1 VIRASY
7 PGHASRFT
15 SSFTVTHHVFKASR
29 SMQGP
34 DYYKLLGVPRSA
46 KPDDIKKAYRKL
58 ARQYHPDVN
67 PGSANSE
74 DRFKEIS
81 QAFDVLSDPKKREI
95 YDSYGYYSEQA
106 ANAGPRGPVFDF
118 ANFGAANFRD
128 IFSEIFSNVR
138 PQAARDR
145 RPARGSDLELAV
157 GVTFEQAMQGL
168 TTRIEVD
175 RSEICDSCQGMGEAA
190 SRTVA
195 CSACNGSGQQT
206 RRVGGGSKC
215 AYCSGSGKVAAACE
229 ACRGG
234 GIVPKRE
241 TITIRIPAGVDKG
254 SRVRVPGKGHSGTMG
269 GQPGDLY
276 IITNVGDHA
285 YFKRQGDN
293 IYCTVP
299 ITVPEAALGAKIEVP
314 TVDGKALLRIPPGT
328 QSAQRFRL
336 RERGAPSLRAGGIR
350 GDQFVEVKI
359 TLPTVISEET
369 KEMLQQ
375 FARHNKENPRAE
387 MGLE

>member
-1 VIRASY
+1 
-7 PGHASRFT
+7 
-15 SSFTVTHHVFKASR
+15 
-29 SMQGP
+29 MQGP
-34 DYYKLLGVPRSA
+34 DYYKLLGVPRTA
-46 KPDDIKKAYRKL
+46 KADDIKKAYRKL

-67 PGSANSE
+67 PGNANSE

-81 QAFDVLSDPKKREI
+81 EAFEVLSDPKKREI

-106 ANAGPRGPVFDF
+106 ANAGARGPIFDF

-128 IFSEIFSNVR
+128 IFSEIFSSVR
-138 PQAARDR
+138 PQTAQARH
-145 RPARGSDLELAV
+145 PSRGGDIEYPLS
-157 GVTFEQAMQGL
+157 VTFEQSMQGL
-168 TTRIEVD
+168 TAKIEVD
-175 RSEICDSCQGMGEAA
+175 RSEVCPACQGLGEAA
-190 SRTVA
+190 SRTIV

-206 RRVGGGSKC
+206 RRIGGPSKC
-215 AYCSGSGKVAAACE
+215 GYCSGSGKVATQCA
-229 ACRGG
+229 ACRGAG
-234 GIVPKRE
+234 VAPKRE
-241 TITIRIPAGVDKG
+241 TISLKIPAGVDKG
-254 SRVRVPGKGHSGTMG
+254 SRVRVPSKGHAGALG
-269 GQPGDLY
+269 GHAGDLY

-293 IYCTVP
+293 IYCVVP

-314 TVDGKALLRIPPGT
+314 TVDGKAMLRIPPGT
-328 QSAQRFRL
+328 QSGQRFRL
-336 RERGAPSLRAGGIR
+336 RERGSPSLRAGGIR

-375 FARHNKENPRAE
+375 FARHNTENPRAE

>member
-1 VIRASY
+1 
-7 PGHASRFT
+7 
-15 SSFTVTHHVFKASR
+15 
-29 SMQGP
+29 MQGP
-34 DYYKLLGVPRSA
+34 DYYKLLGVPRNA
-46 KPDDIKKAYRKL
+46 KADDIKKAYRKL

-67 PGSANSE
+67 PGNANSE

-81 QAFDVLSDPKKREI
+81 EAFEVLSDPKKREI
-95 YDSYGYYSEQA
+95 YDSYGYYSDQA
-106 ANAGPRGPVFDF
+106 ASAGARGPIFDF

-138 PQAARDR
+138 PQPSQSR
-145 RPARGSDLELAV
+145 RPARGGDLEHALA
-157 GVTFEQAMQGL
+157 VTFEQAMQGV
-168 TTRIEVD
+168 TTKIEVD
-175 RSEICDSCQGMGEAA
+175 RTELCIACQGIGEIAN
-190 SRTVA
+190 RTIVCA
-195 CSACNGSGQQT
+195 ACNGSGQQT
-206 RRVGGGSKC
+206 RRIGGVSKC
-215 AYCSGSGKVAAACE
+215 SICNGSGKVAVPCE
-229 ACRGG
+229 PCRGSG
-234 GIVPKRE
+234 VVPTHE
-241 TITIRIPAGVDKG
+241 TVNIRIPAGVDKG
-254 SRVRVPGKGHSGTMG
+254 SRVRVPGKGHTGGFG

-285 YFKRQGDN
+285 YFRRQGDN

-328 QSAQRFRL
+328 QSGQRFRL
-336 RERGAPSLRAGGIR
+336 RERGAPSLRAGGIH

>member
-1 VIRASY
+1 
-7 PGHASRFT
+7 
-15 SSFTVTHHVFKASR
+15 
-29 SMQGP
+29 MQGP
-34 DYYKLLGVPRSA
+34 DYYKLLGVPRGA
-46 KPDDIKKAYRKL
+46 KAEDIKKAYRKL

-67 PGSANSE
+67 PGNSNSE

-81 QAFDVLSDPKKREI
+81 EAFEVLSDPKKREI

-106 ANAGPRGPVFDF
+106 ANAGARGPIFDF

-138 PQAARDR
+138 PQAEQARR
-145 RPARGSDLELAV
+145 SARGSDLEL
-157 GVTFEQAMQGL
+157 GLDVTFEQAMQGVTAKL
-168 TTRIEVD
+168 EVD
-175 RSEICDSCQGMGEAA
+175 RSDVCAECQGLGESANHTA
-190 SRTVA
+190 V
-195 CSACNGSGQQT
+195 CSACNGSGQ
-206 RRVGGGSKC
+206 RNSRIGGPSKC
-215 AYCSGSGKVAAACE
+215 AYCSGSGKVASPCSS
-229 ACRGG
+229 CRGAG
-234 GIVPKRE
+234 VVPRRE
-241 TITIRIPAGVDKG
+241 TVTIRIPAGVDKG
-254 SRVRVPGKGHSGTMG
+254 SRVRVPGKGHSGTLG
-269 GQPGDLY
+269 GPAGDLFV
-276 IITNVGDHA
+276 ITNVSDHA

-375 FARHNKENPRAE
+375 FARHNQENPRAV

>member
-1 VIRASY
+1 
-7 PGHASRFT
+7 
-15 SSFTVTHHVFKASR
+15 
-29 SMQGP
+29 MQGP

-46 KPDDIKKAYRKL
+46 KADDIKKAYRKL

-67 PGSANSE
+67 PGNSNSE
-74 DRFKEIS
+74 NRFKEIS
-81 QAFDVLSDPKKREI
+81 EAFEVLSDPKKREI
-95 YDSYGYYSEQA
+95 YDSYGYYSDQA
-106 ANAGPRGPVFDF
+106 ASAGPRGPIFDF

-128 IFSEIFSNVR
+128 IFSEIFSNIR
-138 PQAARDR
+138 PPAAQA
-145 RPARGSDLELAV
+145 RPARGSDLEFALPIN
-157 GVTFEQAMQGL
+157 FEQAMQGL
-168 TTRIEVD
+168 TTTIEVD
-175 RSEICDSCQGMGEAA
+175 RSELCSTCQGLGETAT
-190 SRTVA
+190 STVS
-195 CSACNGSGQQT
+195 CSACNGTGQQT
-206 RRVGGGSKC
+206 RRIGGAAKC
-215 AYCSGSGKVAAACE
+215 PSCNGSGKVAARCE
-229 ACRGG
+229 SCRGSG
-234 GIVPKRE
+234 VLPMRE
-241 TITIRIPAGVDKG
+241 AVTIRIPAGVDRG
-254 SRVRVPGKGHSGTMG
+254 SRVRIPGKGHAGSLG
-269 GQPGDLY
+269 GPAGDLY

-314 TVDGKALLRIPPGT
+314 TVDGKALLKIPSGT
-328 QSAQRFRL
+328 QSGQRFRL

-375 FARHNKENPRAE
+375 FARHNKENPRAT

>member
-1 VIRASY
+1 
-7 PGHASRFT
+7 
-15 SSFTVTHHVFKASR
+15 
-29 SMQGP
+29 MQGP
-34 DYYKLLGVPRSA
+34 DYYQMLGVPRGA
-46 KPDDIKKAYRKL
+46 KAEDIKKAYRKL

-67 PGSANSE
+67 PGNANSE
-74 DRFKEIS
+74 SRFKEIS
-81 QAFDVLSDPKKREI
+81 HAFDVLSDPKKREI
-95 YDSYGYYSEQA
+95 YDRYGYYSDQA
-106 ANAGPRGPVFDF
+106 ANAGARGPIFDF

-128 IFSEIFSNVR
+128 IFSEIFSR
-138 PQAARDR
+138 PQSAQTRS
-145 RPARGSDLELAV
+145 PSRGGDLEYPLV
-157 GVTFEQAMQGL
+157 LTFEQAMQGA
-168 TTRIEVD
+168 TTQIKVD
-175 RSEICDSCQGMGEAA
+175 RNDQCAACNGLGET
-190 SRTVA
+190 SGRSVV
-195 CSACNGSGQQT
+195 CSVCNGSGQQT
-206 RRVGGGSKC
+206 RRIGGSSKC
-215 AYCSGSGKVAAACE
+215 NRCDGSGKVSAPCE
-229 ACRGG
+229 PCRGA

-241 TITIRIPAGVDKG
+241 TVALNIPAGVDKG
-254 SRVRVPGKGHSGTMG
+254 SRVRIPGKGHAGSFG
-269 GQPGDLY
+269 GAPGDLY

-299 ITVPEAALGAKIEVP
+299 ITVPEAALGARIEVP

-328 QSAQRFRL
+328 QSGQRFRL

-375 FARHNKENPRAE
+375 FARHNRENPRAE

>member
-1 VIRASY
+1 MRD
-7 PGHASRFT
+7 PTDHASPPVRT
-15 SSFTVTHHVFKASR
+15 LQKA
-29 SMQGP
+29 MQGP
-34 DYYKLLGVPRSA
+34 DYYKLLGVPRNA

-67 PGSANSE
+67 PGNATSE
-74 DRFKEIS
+74 NRFKEIS
-81 QAFDVLSDPKKREI
+81 EAFEVLSDPKKREI

-106 ANAGPRGPVFDF
+106 ASAGARGPIFDF
-118 ANFGAANFRD
+118 AIFGAANFRD
-128 IFSEIFSNVR
+128 IFSEIFSNIKTQTN
-138 PQAARDR
+138 QARYQ
-145 RPARGSDLELAV
+145 PARGGDLEYALSI
-157 GVTFEQAMQGL
+157 TFEQAMQGV
-168 TTRIEVD
+168 TKTFEVD
-175 RSEICDSCQGMGEAA
+175 RYEICVACQGLGAIR
-190 SRTVA
+190 SRTID
-195 CSACNGSGQQT
+195 CSSCNGTGQQT
-206 RRVGGGSKC
+206 RRIGGATKC
-215 AYCSGSGKVAAACE
+215 ATCNGSGKIAAPCDD
-229 ACRGG
+229 CKGVGVVSR
-234 GIVPKRE
+234 RE
-241 TITIRIPAGVDKG
+241 SITAKIPAGVDTG
-254 SRVRVPGKGHSGTMG
+254 SRVRVPAKGNAGTLG
-269 GQPGDLY
+269 GQAGDLY
-276 IITNVGDHA
+276 VITNVSDHQ

-314 TVDGKALLRIPPGT
+314 TVDGKALLKVPAGT
-328 QSAQRFRL
+328 QSGQRFRL